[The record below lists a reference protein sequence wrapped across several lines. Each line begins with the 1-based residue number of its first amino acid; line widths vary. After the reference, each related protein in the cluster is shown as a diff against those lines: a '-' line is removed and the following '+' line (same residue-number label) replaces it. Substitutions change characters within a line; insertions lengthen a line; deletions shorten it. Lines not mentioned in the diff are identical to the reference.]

1 MFGLTDLCPVAS
13 VVNTRGI
20 EGDGSTMRGPKGTL
34 MHMNDPTSLGNANMT
49 SNDVSSLVTY
59 TLISNAYL
67 QTIPSTAM
75 VSLVDVGVLR
85 DTLLPN
91 LAFHSSL
98 AVPAYLIGRGLDR
111 LVAKDVLWSTGQISN
126 VLYSSI
132 MRPAL
137 VHGVPLER
145 VIRSITRPGWVTIAG
160 VSLWGTRLAYRVISR
175 TVASG
180 QDDPRYASVKQDPSG
195 WTKAFFTTF
204 VPEAIVQ
211 SLITLAVTIPF
222 RAGIPVIGA
231 PREYAGLLD
240 GVAIGL
246 WSAGF
251 ALEVLADW
259 QLATHQQYG
268 DKSMLREGVWS
279 IVRHPK

>member
-1 MFGLTDLCPVAS
+1 
-13 VVNTRGI
+13 
-20 EGDGSTMRGPKGTL
+20 
-34 MHMNDPTSLGNANMT
+34 MT
-49 SNDVSSLVTY
+49 SNDVSSLVLC
-59 TLISNAYL
+59 TLIPNAYF
-67 QTIPSTAM
+67 QTVPSTIM

-91 LAFHSSL
+91 LAFHSTL

-126 VLYSSI
+126 VLYASI
-132 MRPAL
+132 IRPAL
-137 VHGVPLER
+137 VQGVPLER
-145 VIRSITRPGWVTIAG
+145 VIKSISRPGWVTIAG

-180 QDDPRYASVKQDPSG
+180 KDDPRYASVKQDPSG

-204 VPEAIVQ
+204 VPEAIIQ
-211 SLITLAVTIPF
+211 SLITLAVTLPF
-222 RAGIPVIGA
+222 RAGVPVIGA
-231 PREYAGLLD
+231 PKEYAGIID
-240 GVAIGL
+240 AVAIGL

-251 ALEVLADW
+251 GLEVLADW
-259 QLATHQQYG
+259 QLAGHQQYG
-268 DKSMLREGVWS
+268 DKSLLREGVWS

>member
-1 MFGLTDLCPVAS
+1 
-13 VVNTRGI
+13 
-20 EGDGSTMRGPKGTL
+20 
-34 MHMNDPTSLGNANMT
+34 
-49 SNDVSSLVTY
+49 
-59 TLISNAYL
+59 
-67 QTIPSTAM
+67 M

-91 LAFHSSL
+91 LAFHSAL
-98 AVPAYLIGRGLDR
+98 AVPAYLFGRGLDR
-111 LVAKDVLWSTGQISN
+111 LVAKDVLWSTGQVSN
-126 VLYSSI
+126 VLYASI
-132 MRPAL
+132 IRPSL
-137 VHGVPLER
+137 VQGVPLER
-145 VIRSITRPGWVTIAG
+145 VLKSITRPRWVTIAG

-180 QDDPRYASVKQDPSG
+180 SDDPRYTAVKQDPSG

-222 RAGIPVIGA
+222 RSGVPVIGA
-231 PREYAGLLD
+231 PSEYAGIIDAL
-240 GVAIGL
+240 AIGL

-251 ALEVLADW
+251 GLEVLADW
-259 QLATHQQYG
+259 QLASHKDNGEQG
-268 DKSMLREGVWS
+268 LLRQGVWS